1 MSPPINKHNL
11 DPERRERWKTFI
23 QTLNPEIDSRAV
35 RLMDE
40 IRLVSHAL
48 YQMGENS
55 LATVGLSYAQ
65 YRILMALFFTEQIEG
80 RGELNPSEISE
91 RQGTSRNTVS
101 SLIASLEDQELVER
115 HLDRQDRRKFNISL
129 TEAGRNL
136 VRANVSQH
144 FEIIGRC
151 FSTLSGDE
159 QETLSQ
165 LLGKLSVSIHEIKGK
180 VIE

>member
-1 MSPPINKHNL
+1 M
-11 DPERRERWKTFI
+11 
-23 QTLNPEIDSRAV
+23 QTLNPGIDPRAI

-40 IRLVSHAL
+40 IRMVSHAL

-55 LATVGLSYAQ
+55 LTTAGLSYAQ

-91 RQGTSRNTVS
+91 HQGTSRNTVS
-101 SLIASLEDQELVER
+101 SLIASLEDQVLVER
-115 HLDRQDRRKFNISL
+115 HLDKQDKRKFNISL
-129 TEAGRNL
+129 TEAGRTL

-151 FSTLSGDE
+151 FSTLTSDE

-165 LLGKLSVSIHEIKGK
+165 LLGKLNISIHCTKRDI
-180 VIE
+180 